1 MSNRKNQ
8 NSILVLATL
17 GVYLGLVLAGATPQ
31 VLANAA
37 MTRQFDVKDE
47 IEVKDDL
54 DKKPDDDRSPVTAS
68 VEVYLND
75 VEYFVASLG
84 RLRSKGKFDP
94 TKDTFSVAQTTLLPC
109 IDSNLAGRYTPI
121 RFDSTN
127 EPSRPVLERFSH
139 GMVYGYSLGD
149 CVANNEFNG
158 VAAADSHFTFGLDG
172 KAFSI
177 NLGVKKQSPQRALEL
192 LRELES
198 TLRLYSTREN
208 TKLRQSIIA
217 NTAFSADND
226 QVFVVTRLPRAG
238 LDSLLASDAK

>member
-1 MSNRKNQ
+1 MTKSKSQ

-54 DKKPDDDRSPVTAS
+54 DKKPDDDRSPVAAS

-75 VEYFVASLG
+75 VEYFLASLG
-84 RLRSKGKFDP
+84 RLKNKGKFDP
-94 TKDTFSVAQTTLLPC
+94 QKDTFDVSQSTLLPC

-121 RFDSTN
+121 RFDNTS
-127 EPSRPVLERFSH
+127 EPSRSVLERFSR

-149 CVANNEFNG
+149 CVSNNEFNG
-158 VAAADSHFTFGLDG
+158 VTAADSRFTFTLDN
-172 KAFSI
+172 KALSI
-177 NLGVKKQSPQRALEL
+177 NIEVKKQSPQRALEL

-198 TLRLYSTREN
+198 TLRLYSTQEN
-208 TKLRQSIIA
+208 TKLCQGIIA
-217 NTAFSADND
+217 NTAFRADND

-238 LDSLLASDAK
+238 LDTLFATDAK